1 MLILS
6 VGPAATV
13 PAASDLHTKA
23 SLLYFLKGQ
32 VRAPFGRPSKHQ
44 CFGRNHRWRHSAP
57 SWQLLLLALREQG
70 GPVVPFGPP
79 GSLFAVASTVAKSQR
94 GGGAAAP
101 TEDAV
106 MKSVP
111 AAVDELFKR
120 SRRACH
126 AVGTRGNDRSSSL
139 RSLDH
144 HVGGPRPGGV
154 GSSQLTGAACACLER
169 SWAMMRRSG

>member
-1 MLILS
+1 MPAQRHLLKANLWPF
-6 VGPAATV
+6 GEPPAA
-13 PAASDLHTKA
+13 PAKRLR
-23 SLLYFLKGQ
+23 LRCQ
-32 VRAPFGRPSKHQ
+32 RRP
-44 CFGRNHRWRHSAP
+44 WRHSAP

-106 MKSVP
+106 MTSVP

-154 GSSQLTGAACACLER
+154 GISQLTGAACACFER
-169 SWAMMRRSG
+169 SWAVMRPSG